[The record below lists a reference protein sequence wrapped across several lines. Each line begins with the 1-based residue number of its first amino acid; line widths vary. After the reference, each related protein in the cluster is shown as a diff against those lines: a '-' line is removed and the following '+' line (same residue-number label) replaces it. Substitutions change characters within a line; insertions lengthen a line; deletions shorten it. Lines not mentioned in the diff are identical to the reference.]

1 MILTAKH
8 LSMMKFLFFLFITVS
23 SVHLYAG
30 RFVYENFNSGFP
42 TGWSSADSR
51 VFLISNSPSGGYNL
65 ASGGQNVIFQNCTP
79 SGQTYYLTTSSYD
92 FSGRTGI
99 RIGFGLRKTNTGVPL
114 IVEYSTDG
122 GTTFIALPGSP
133 FTGTTTWSYQRID
146 VPDLD
151 GQSNVVFR
159 FGITTTS
166 NNPCSGSS
174 GNTRIDDFA
183 IGDNNVLPVDFHRF
197 EARPYGNYVKL
208 SFTTASETNNDYFSI
223 ERCMDGKNFEVIA
236 ELDGAG
242 NSHGLIDYEFI
253 DYQAPSGINYYRIK
267 QTDYNGQYS
276 YSDVK
281 SVLVLDDNRG
291 EVSVSPNPCRD
302 VINISTDLDSYLI
315 FINDLSGK
323 LLMKN
328 YGKGSTGLN
337 ISSLDPGVYYLTVE
351 NESFRGKYKI
361 VKL

>member
-1 MILTAKH
+1 MILTTKL
-8 LSMMKFLFFLFITVS
+8 LSMMKFLFFLFATIS

-30 RFVYENFNSGFP
+30 RFVYENFNSGLP
-42 TGWSSADSR
+42 AGWSSTDSR
-51 VFLISNSPSGGYNL
+51 VFLISNSTSSGYNL
-65 ASGGQNVIFQNCTP
+65 ASGGQNVIFQNCAP
-79 SGQTYYLTTSSYD
+79 NGQTYYLTTSSYD
-92 FSGRTGI
+92 FSGKTGI
-99 RIGFGLRKTNTGVPL
+99 RIGFGIRKTNTGVPL
-114 IVEYSTDG
+114 IVEYSIDG
-122 GTTFIALPGSP
+122 GTNFNPLPGSP
-133 FTGTTTWSYQRID
+133 FTGTTTWAYRRID
-146 VPDLD
+146 VSALD

-166 NNPCSGSS
+166 NNQCSGSS

-183 IGDNNVLPVDFHRF
+183 IGDNNVLPVDFHGF
-197 EARPYGNYVKL
+197 DVRPYGNYVKL
-208 SFTTASETNNDYFSI
+208 LFTTASETNNDYFSI

-253 DYQAPSGINYYRIK
+253 DYQAPRGINYYRIK
-267 QTDYNGQYS
+267 QTDYNGQFS

-281 SVLVLDDNRG
+281 SVLVLDDNG
-291 EVSVSPNPCRD
+291 DETSVSPNPCRD
-302 VINISTDLDSYLI
+302 VINIATNLDSYLI

-323 LLMKN
+323 LLMKDN
-328 YGKGSTGLN
+328 GKGSTGLN

-351 NESFRGKYKI
+351 NESFRRKYKI